1 MKSQQV
7 IEKQK
12 GNQTLSHH
20 NTVFSQLLK
29 LIPRHEFETLAIQH
43 HSGRSFR
50 TATRWSQFV
59 TMTMGQLSGRIS
71 LRDIVDN
78 MSAQAHRLYHLGSA
92 KLSRSNLSRINE
104 DKPYAL
110 YEALFSKL
118 LCRCQGL
125 APGHN
130 FKFKNPLYSLDASTI
145 DLCLSMFPWANFRK
159 TKGAIKLHVGLN
171 HNGYLP
177 EFVTITEGKDHD
189 VTVGRTLN
197 FPKGSIIAVDKGYND
212 YSWYNQLTNKGIFFV
227 TRLKSNARYRV
238 IKRNSV
244 LKNKGI
250 TSDQTIEFTG
260 TQTAKKCPAQLRRI
274 GYKDKIS
281 GKHYT
286 FLTNNFKLSAKTIA
300 DIYKARWQ
308 VELFFKWIKQNLK
321 IKSFVGTSKNA
332 VLTQIWIALC
342 LYLLLAY
349 IKFQS
354 RLNKSMQ
361 QILRLLQLNL
371 FEKRDLMML
380 LRGEPIKGRSL
391 NINQMAL
398 L

>member
-1 MKSQQV
+1 M
-7 IEKQK
+7 
-12 GNQTLSHH
+12 SHN

-29 LIPRHEFETLAIQH
+29 LIPRHEFETLAKQH

-59 TMTMGQLSGRIS
+59 TMAMAQLAGRNS
-71 LRDIVDN
+71 LRDIVEN

-104 DKPYAL
+104 AKPYAL
-110 YEALFSKL
+110 YEALFGKL
-118 LCRCQGL
+118 LHRCRAI
-125 APGHN
+125 APGHH
-130 FKFKNPLYSLDASTI
+130 FRFKNPLYSLDASTI
-145 DLCLSMFPWANFRK
+145 DLCLSVFPWADFRT

-171 HNGYLP
+171 HEGYLP
-177 EFVTITEGKDHD
+177 EFVTVTEGKDHD
-189 VTVGRTLN
+189 VTIGRTLK

-212 YSWYNQLTNKGIFFV
+212 YGWYNQLTKLGIFFV
-227 TRLKSNARYRV
+227 TRLKVNAKYRV
-238 IKRNSV
+238 ISRRSV
-244 LKNKGI
+244 LKNEGI
-250 TSDQTIEFTG
+250 TCDQIIEFSG
-260 TQTAKKCPAQLRRI
+260 TQTAKKCPAQMRRI
-274 GYKDKIS
+274 GYRDPET
-281 GKHYT
+281 GKKYI

-332 VLTQIWIALC
+332 VMTQIWIALC
-342 LYLLLAY
+342 VYLLLAF

-354 RLNKSMQ
+354 KLNRSMQ

-371 FEKRDLMML
+371 FEKRDMMAL
-380 LRGEPIKGRSL
+380 LRGDPPRIVKL
-391 NINQMAL
+391 DINQMAL